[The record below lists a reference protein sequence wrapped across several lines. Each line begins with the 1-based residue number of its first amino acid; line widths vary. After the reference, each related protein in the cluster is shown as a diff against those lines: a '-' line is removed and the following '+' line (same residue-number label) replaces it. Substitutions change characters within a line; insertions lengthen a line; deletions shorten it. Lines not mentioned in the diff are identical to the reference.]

1 MNKVIIHTH
10 GTDSTKLQH
19 LLNRMR
25 KSKFNRYLN
34 TDSSKRITRIYS
46 NNIPKDKV
54 DSIASYCQSIG
65 CGLAVIIR

>member
-1 MNKVIIHTH
+1 MNKIVIHTH

-25 KSKFNRYLN
+25 KSKFNLTLN
-34 TDSSKRITRIYS
+34 TTNRHVTRIYS

-54 DSIASYCQSIG
+54 DSIAQYCQQIG
-65 CGLAVIIR
+65 CGLAVVIR